1 VFILLITVRLFASY
15 REKTNL
21 SQIDLD
27 LPIGSTVGNLAKE
40 VVVMLPMVI
49 GDPSKLVIAIN
60 DEFQYHDFLLKE
72 GDEAALIPPV
82 SGGTN

>member
-1 VFILLITVRLFASY
+1 
-15 REKTNL
+15 
-21 SQIDLD
+21 
-27 LPIGSTVGNLAKE
+27 
-40 VVVMLPMVI
+40 MLPMVI

-60 DEFQYHDFLLKE
+60 DEFQDHDFLLRE